1 MEKFLKQI
9 LNKLDSLE
17 ADVKELKQLKPKIE
31 ESHQWLE
38 ALYTADRFHKADI
51 DRLEHKIAT
60 VEGVLNS
67 VANSLEPIKKTQ

>member
-9 LNKLDSLE
+9 LNKLDSLD

-31 ESHQWLE
+31 ESHLWLE

-51 DRLEHKIAT
+51 DRPTYSFLPYR
-60 VEGVLNS
+60 
-67 VANSLEPIKKTQ
+67 ANCSRRCYYARRLFS